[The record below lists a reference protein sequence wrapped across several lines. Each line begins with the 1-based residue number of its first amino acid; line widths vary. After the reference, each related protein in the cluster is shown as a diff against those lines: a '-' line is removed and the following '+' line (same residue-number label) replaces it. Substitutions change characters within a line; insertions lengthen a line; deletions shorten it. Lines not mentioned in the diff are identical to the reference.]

1 MPGEDLICVAV
12 IDDHPMTRLGVTAIL
27 TEAGGFAVTA
37 SAQDPSQLPD
47 LNAFDLILVDLYLAD
62 DRPCVETVA
71 RLALTNR
78 VLVISASRRPGDV
91 RAVINAGAGGYI
103 AKQSAPELIVS
114 AARTVAAGGF
124 ALSSQLADIL
134 KVELADEATGG
145 RAPGDVEARLSGQ
158 EDRVLDM
165 IAQGLTHQQIATRMS
180 IKKST
185 VDTYVERIRSK
196 LQAGNKADLARLA
209 FEQRRPRW

>member
-1 MPGEDLICVAV
+1 MLGEDLVCVAV

-37 SAQDPSQLPD
+37 SAPDPARLAD
-47 LNAFDLILVDLYLAD
+47 LGAFDLILIDLYLED
-62 DRPCVETVA
+62 DQPCIEAVA
-71 RLALTNR
+71 RLAATNR
-78 VLVISASRRPGDV
+78 VLVMSASRRPGDV
-91 RAVINAGAGGYI
+91 RAVINAGAAGYI
-103 AKQSAPELIVS
+103 AKQSDPGLIVS

-134 KVELADEATGG
+134 MVELADGSGPG
-145 RAPGDVEARLSGQ
+145 RAQRDAKSPLSGQ

-165 IAQGLTHQQIATRMS
+165 IAQGFTHQQIATRMS

-185 VDTYVERIRSK
+185 VDTYVERIRTK

-209 FEQRRPRW
+209 IEQRQLRP